1 MAGETI
7 LTIVGNLTADPEL
20 RTTGTGTQVC
30 GFTIASTPRVWN
42 RQANQY
48 EDGQSLFM
56 RCSAW
61 RDLAG
66 HCAQSLSKGM
76 RVIATGRLSQR
87 SYQAQDGTN
96 RTVVEMTID
105 EIGPSLRYAT
115 AQVTKQGGHDGC
127 QGGSTYGNPAGNP
140 PVGPRPAALPPR
152 RLSRRR
158 PTRGPTAAAAT
169 QRTRPP
175 PTPATRNSRKDTL
188 MAKKNDSGLVQDALI
203 PDEMSPL
210 SLLDFNSSC
219 AKIKQAA
226 VDFRRAVNHKMQLET
241 KDAYLDKFHQ
251 IDPYTEAVYDT
262 DARAQHLIDCAEVI
276 NRLLTYPKDARR
288 AVLYDNLHDSL
299 ATFEESAP
307 DYPDPDDDADETD
320 RGEAVDPT
328 TGEIK

>member
-30 GFTIASTPRVWN
+30 GFTIASTPRAWN

-96 RTVVEMTID
+96 RTVVEMTVD

-127 QGGSTYGNPAGNP
+127 QGGSTYGNPRAT
-140 PVGPRPAALPPR
+140 RPLAHGQPPR

-169 QRTRPP
+169 NGHVHHRHRRPGILERTPSWQR
-175 PTPATRNSRKDTL
+175 
-188 MAKKNDSGLVQDALI
+188 KNDSGLVQDALI

-262 DARAQHLIDCAEVI
+262 DALAQHIIDCAEVI

>member
-30 GFTIASTPRVWN
+30 GFTIASTPRAWN

-96 RTVVEMTID
+96 RTVVEMTVD
-105 EIGPSLRYAT
+105 EIGPACAT
-115 AQVTKQGGHDGC
+115 R
-127 QGGSTYGNPAGNP
+127 
-140 PVGPRPAALPPR
+140 PRRSRNRAATTAVRAAAPTATPRATRPLAHGQPPR

-262 DARAQHLIDCAEVI
+262 DALAQHIIDCAEVI

>member
-1 MAGETI
+1 
-7 LTIVGNLTADPEL
+7 
-20 RTTGTGTQVC
+20 
-30 GFTIASTPRVWN
+30 
-42 RQANQY
+42 
-48 EDGQSLFM
+48 
-56 RCSAW
+56 
-61 RDLAG
+61 
-66 HCAQSLSKGM
+66 
-76 RVIATGRLSQR
+76 
-87 SYQAQDGTN
+87 
-96 RTVVEMTID
+96 
-105 EIGPSLRYAT
+105 
-115 AQVTKQGGHDGC
+115 
-127 QGGSTYGNPAGNP
+127 
-140 PVGPRPAALPPR
+140 
-152 RLSRRR
+152 
-158 PTRGPTAAAAT
+158 
-169 QRTRPP
+169 
-175 PTPATRNSRKDTL
+175 
-188 MAKKNDSGLVQDALI
+188 MAKKKDLNLVQDVLI

-262 DARAQHLIDCAEVI
+262 DALAQHIIDCAEVI

-320 RGEAVDPT
+320 GGEAVDPN

>member
-96 RTVVEMTID
+96 RTVVEMTVD
-105 EIGPSLRYAT
+105 EIGPCGTR
-115 AQVTKQGGHDGC
+115 
-127 QGGSTYGNPAGNP
+127 
-140 PVGPRPAALPPR
+140 PR
-152 RLSRRR
+152 RSRNRAATTAVRAAARSATRTASPRNSSSRSRRRRRR

-169 QRTRPP
+169 QRTCSP

-262 DARAQHLIDCAEVI
+262 DALAQHIIDCAEVI

>member
-1 MAGETI
+1 
-7 LTIVGNLTADPEL
+7 
-20 RTTGTGTQVC
+20 
-30 GFTIASTPRVWN
+30 
-42 RQANQY
+42 
-48 EDGQSLFM
+48 
-56 RCSAW
+56 
-61 RDLAG
+61 
-66 HCAQSLSKGM
+66 
-76 RVIATGRLSQR
+76 
-87 SYQAQDGTN
+87 
-96 RTVVEMTID
+96 
-105 EIGPSLRYAT
+105 
-115 AQVTKQGGHDGC
+115 
-127 QGGSTYGNPAGNP
+127 
-140 PVGPRPAALPPR
+140 
-152 RLSRRR
+152 
-158 PTRGPTAAAAT
+158 
-169 QRTRPP
+169 
-175 PTPATRNSRKDTL
+175 

-262 DARAQHLIDCAEVI
+262 DALARHIIDCAEVI

>member
-1 MAGETI
+1 
-7 LTIVGNLTADPEL
+7 
-20 RTTGTGTQVC
+20 
-30 GFTIASTPRVWN
+30 
-42 RQANQY
+42 
-48 EDGQSLFM
+48 
-56 RCSAW
+56 
-61 RDLAG
+61 
-66 HCAQSLSKGM
+66 
-76 RVIATGRLSQR
+76 
-87 SYQAQDGTN
+87 
-96 RTVVEMTID
+96 
-105 EIGPSLRYAT
+105 
-115 AQVTKQGGHDGC
+115 
-127 QGGSTYGNPAGNP
+127 
-140 PVGPRPAALPPR
+140 
-152 RLSRRR
+152 
-158 PTRGPTAAAAT
+158 
-169 QRTRPP
+169 
-175 PTPATRNSRKDTL
+175 

-262 DARAQHLIDCAEVI
+262 DALAQHIIDCAEVI
-276 NRLLTYPKDARR
+276 NRLLTYPKDACR

>member
-1 MAGETI
+1 
-7 LTIVGNLTADPEL
+7 
-20 RTTGTGTQVC
+20 
-30 GFTIASTPRVWN
+30 
-42 RQANQY
+42 
-48 EDGQSLFM
+48 
-56 RCSAW
+56 
-61 RDLAG
+61 
-66 HCAQSLSKGM
+66 
-76 RVIATGRLSQR
+76 
-87 SYQAQDGTN
+87 
-96 RTVVEMTID
+96 
-105 EIGPSLRYAT
+105 
-115 AQVTKQGGHDGC
+115 
-127 QGGSTYGNPAGNP
+127 
-140 PVGPRPAALPPR
+140 
-152 RLSRRR
+152 
-158 PTRGPTAAAAT
+158 
-169 QRTRPP
+169 
-175 PTPATRNSRKDTL
+175 

-262 DARAQHLIDCAEVI
+262 DALAQHIIDCAEVI

-328 TGEIK
+328 TGEIKQPHIERGLYAAGKQKSHPQRGGSGKDVVDISAPTSHRLARRLWFLRPHTP